1 MRYEELSYTNKTG
14 ILAFPDH
21 YVSAKAVVDSTL
33 VSANADGKKILPAGT
48 IVGGGTGTGFLA
60 DSANKIGLQNDA
72 DAEGVLLED
81 VDVTYGDAYGAVL
94 IHGFVNLDKLPTAP
108 DAAAK
113 TALVGR
119 VVFVGE

>member
-1 MRYEELSYTNKTG
+1 MRYEELSYTHKTG

-21 YVSAKAVVDSTL
+21 YVAAKAVVDSTL
-33 VSANADGKKILPAGT
+33 VTAVDGKKILPAGT
-48 IVGGGTGTGFLA
+48 VVGGATGFPFLA
-60 DSANKIGLQNDA
+60 DTANKIGLQNDA
-72 DAEGVLLED
+72 DAEGILLED

-113 TALVGR
+113 TALAGR

>member
-21 YVSAKAVVDSTL
+21 YVAAKAVVDSTL
-33 VSANADGKKILPAGT
+33 VTAVDGKKILPAGT
-48 IVGGGTGTGFLA
+48 VVGGATGFPFLA
-60 DSANKIGLQNDA
+60 DTANKIGLQNDA
-72 DAEGVLLED
+72 DAEGILLED

-113 TALVGR
+113 TALAGR

>member
-21 YVSAKAVVDSTL
+21 YVAAKAVVDASL
-33 VSANADGKKILPAGT
+33 VVAGSDGKKILPAGT
-48 IVGGGTGTGFLA
+48 IVGGGTGTGFLN

-72 DAEGVLLED
+72 DAEGVLMED
-81 VDVTYGDAYGAVL
+81 VDVTYGDAYGSVL

-108 DAAAK
+108 DAAAV
-113 TALVGR
+113 TALKGR
-119 VVFVGE
+119 VVFIGE